1 MEFCLSRLGLIRY
14 MCVVACAAFL
24 MCAGAP
30 KLLADVWTVSGVEV
44 DVTAENAPQAKVI
57 AIGEAQIIAFRRL
70 VDRVVPTKS
79 SARLKKLKPET
90 IGRLMAGLSIEEE
103 RVAPKR
109 YIAKLSIRFLQ
120 NKTKSLF
127 SQYGARFAEQQ
138 SEPVLLIPVW
148 LDPDG
153 ADMWG
158 KENPWRMGWDALDLK
173 NALVP
178 AILPV
183 GDETDQ
189 AAITAADAVNGNWN
203 KLEALRIRY
212 GAASVIVIAAEPK
225 SDISLRGVM
234 FGSSPVG
241 NVAYDQT
248 FSGEDLETA
257 GVAAARAFNLAVQDR
272 WKNENLVTY
281 RQSSETASANVLKLA
296 VPLRSMAEWNIMRSR
311 IQATTGVGRIDVNSL
326 SARGAVI
333 SVAFAGSLNELR
345 NSLYQT
351 GFSLQQVGGTWVL
364 QPQ

>member
-1 MEFCLSRLGLIRY
+1 MKRCLNRLGFVRTYCTVLGAALLW
-14 MCVVACAAFL
+14 CVLTTDV
-24 MCAGAP
+24 P
-30 KLLADVWTVSGVEV
+30 ADVWTVSGVEV

-57 AIGEAQIIAFRRL
+57 AIGEAQVIAFKRL
-70 VDRVVPTKS
+70 VDRVVPSKS
-79 SARLKKLKPET
+79 STKLKQLKPES

-138 SEPVLLIPVW
+138 SEPVLLVPVW
-148 LDPDG
+148 LTPEG

-158 KENPWRMGWDALDLK
+158 KDNPWRKGWDELDLK

-178 AILPV
+178 AILPL

-189 AAITAADAVNGNWN
+189 AAITAADAVNGNWS
-203 KLEALRIRY
+203 KLEALRLRY

-225 SDISLRGVM
+225 SDVSLRGVM
-234 FGSSPVG
+234 FGTSPVG

-248 FSGEDLETA
+248 FSGEDLDSA

-281 RQSSETASANVLKLA
+281 SRSSETASANVLKIA
-296 VPLRSMAEWNIMRSR
+296 VPLRSMAEWNILRSR

-333 SVAFAGSLNELR
+333 SVAFAGSLNDLR
-345 NSLYQT
+345 NSFYQT
-351 GFSLQQVGGTWVL
+351 GFSLQQVSGTWVL